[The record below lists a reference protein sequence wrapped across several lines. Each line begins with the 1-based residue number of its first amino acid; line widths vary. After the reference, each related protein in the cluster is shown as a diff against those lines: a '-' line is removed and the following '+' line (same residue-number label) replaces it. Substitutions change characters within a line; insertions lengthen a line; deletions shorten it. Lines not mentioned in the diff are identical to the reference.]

1 MRLVRSGVA
10 ILALALACGV
20 AACGDD
26 EEEPAAT
33 EAPTT
38 QAASTAPA
46 TEEPATTEEPAEST
60 AEAPTESTA
69 EEPTGETS
77 EPATDT
83 GADGGTSQLAIYL
96 VGGEHVTPVR
106 RTADGPPLARTAIEA
121 LLEGPIADDGELT
134 TAIPEGTELLD
145 IAIDDA
151 GVLTVDL
158 SGEFESGGGSLSMQ
172 LRVAQVVYTAF
183 QFPTVTGV
191 LFRLDGEPVT
201 AIGGEGLLV
210 DTPQTPAQFEDVTP
224 LVLVQEPLPGDT
236 VSCPVRAR
244 GTSNVFEATSLMGVV
259 AGEDEMPPEPPT
271 IVTAT
276 SGTGTR
282 GTFDVEVACTPPEGG
297 EGFLVSWWDSAKDG
311 SPQDV
316 QHIALVFDD

>member
-1 MRLVRSGVA
+1 MRRVRSVIA
-10 ILALALACGV
+10 ILALALACGA

-26 EEEPAAT
+26 EEEPVAT
-33 EAPTT
+33 DAPTT
-38 QAASTAPA
+38 QAASTGPA
-46 TEEPATTEEPAEST
+46 TDEGATTAD
-60 AEAPTESTA
+60 APTESAVEDSTGWTSY
-69 EEPTGETS
+69 PTES
-77 EPATDT
+77 EEPATDT
-83 GADGGTSQLAIYL
+83 EVDGGTSQVVVYLAR
-96 VGGEHVTPVR
+96 GEHVSPVR
-106 RTADGPPLARTAIEA
+106 REAGGPPLARTAITA
-121 LLEGPIADDGELT
+121 LLEGPSADDGDRT

-145 IAIDDA
+145 IAIADD

-158 SGEFESGGGSLSMQ
+158 SRQFESGGGSLSMQ
-172 LRVAQVVYTAF
+172 MRVAQVVYTAF

-210 DTPQTPAQFEDVTP
+210 DEPQTPADFEDVTP
-224 LVLVQEPLPGDT
+224 PVLVQEPLPGDT

-244 GTSNVFEATSLMGVV
+244 GTSNVFEATSLMGVT
-259 AGEDEMPPEPPT
+259 ATDGDLPPEPPT
-271 IVTAT
+271 VVTAT

-316 QHIALVFDD
+316 QHIPLVFE